1 MFRKIDFD
9 LTHAPTRRSIP
20 IPPGTKNVNIPLLS
34 YSIANATPTA
44 PTICNRDLIISA
56 KKMID
61 ILVID
66 FSTSRKILITNML
79 QTRLVSPKISMI
91 IDTCS

>member
-1 MFRKIDFD
+1 MVRKIDFD

-56 KKMID
+56 KKMIN
-61 ILVID
+61 I
-66 FSTSRKILITNML
+66 FCN
-79 QTRLVSPKISMI
+79 
-91 IDTCS
+91 